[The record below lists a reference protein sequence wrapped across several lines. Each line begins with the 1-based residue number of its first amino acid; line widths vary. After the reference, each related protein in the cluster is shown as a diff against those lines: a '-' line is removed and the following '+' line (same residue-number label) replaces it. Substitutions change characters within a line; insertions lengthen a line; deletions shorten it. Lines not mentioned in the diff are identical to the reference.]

1 MKKLLLIALVTVGLF
16 VTAAP
21 KSEARVFVNIGFGF
35 PFYPY
40 PAYYPSYYG
49 GCGYSPYAYP
59 YSYGYG
65 SYGYGYAYPSFYYG
79 QRIYFYSGRPYFWH
93 RGHRVFLRR
102 R

>member
-1 MKKLLLIALVTVGLF
+1 MKKLLLIALVTIGLF

-40 PAYYPSYYG
+40 PTYYG
-49 GCGYSPYAYP
+49 GCGYYPYAYP
-59 YSYGYG
+59 YSYGYI
-65 SYGYGYAYPSFYYG
+65 YPSFYYG
-79 QRIYFYSGRPYFWH
+79 QRIYFYSGRPFFWH
-93 RGHRVFLRR
+93 HGHRAFLRR

>member
-40 PAYYPSYYG
+40 PAYYSSYYG
-49 GCGYSPYAYP
+49 GCGYYPYAYP
-59 YSYGYG
+59 YS
-65 SYGYGYAYPSFYYG
+65 YGYAYPSFYYG
-79 QRIYFYSGRPYFWH
+79 QRISFYSGRPYFWH